1 MFLDPNCRGKGIC
14 VEMVHKLLEIGFN
27 ELGLRRIDLRFYGF
41 NTAAIGCY
49 ERAGLVRCIFKQDK
63 VQYKIAQEW
72 LSTWLEKNVP

>member
-1 MFLDPNCRGKGIC
+1 MKDVKETEFLPLK
-14 VEMVHKLLEIGFN
+14 ETQALLEIGFN

-72 LSTWLEKNVP
+72 LSTWVEKNVP